1 MLGQQ
6 SQNGVVVPHHIQEKT
21 IKERIY
27 FRRITENRSNKSIS
41 KICLYSEPS
50 YWWGKNLMDK
60 LFNRKRGIL
69 YRAQSQI
76 SNMEL
81 QFVNLPQEDT
91 VPLTSKLLKRKAYKY
106 LVPSTSEGTAPS

>member
-6 SQNGVVVPHHIQEKT
+6 SQNGVVPHHIQEKT

-50 YWWGKNLMDK
+50 YWWGKNLMGKNLMDK
-60 LFNRKRGIL
+60 LFNRKGG
-69 YRAQSQI
+69 
-76 SNMEL
+76 
-81 QFVNLPQEDT
+81 
-91 VPLTSKLLKRKAYKY
+91 LLKEEKRNSLQCTVTDK
-106 LVPSTSEGTAPS
+106 